1 MTKRYETDK
10 TYAALV
16 DALWYN
22 VGIDAIKTIVDKFN
36 EFNQDESSHYFSTE
50 DIDKDW
56 YYDKEL
62 NTYWTM
68 FVLMYGDYG
77 TSPRSGWIKK
87 TKESMKFFEGLYN
100 DLKEIDD

>member
-1 MTKRYETDK
+1 MTERYENDK
-10 TYAALV
+10 IYAALV

-22 VGIDAIKTIVDKFN
+22 VGADAIKTIVDKFK
-36 EFNQDESSHYFSTE
+36 EFNQDESCHYFSTE
-50 DIDKDW
+50 DVDKDW
-56 YYDKEL
+56 YFDKEL

-77 TSPRSGWIKK
+77 ISPRSGWIKK
-87 TKESMKFFEGLYN
+87 TEESMKFFEGLYN

>member
-1 MTKRYETDK
+1 MTERYENDK
-10 TYAALV
+10 IYAALV

-22 VGIDAIKTIVDKFN
+22 IGADSIKTIVDKLKEPN
-36 EFNQDESSHYFSTE
+36 KGDSINYFSTE
-50 DIDKDW
+50 DIDLDW
-56 YYDKEL
+56 YFDKEA

-87 TKESMKFFEGLYN
+87 TKESIEFFEGLYN
-100 DLKEIDD
+100 DLKEIGD